1 MLVTSLYPVF
11 PGGSDRKAS
20 AYNAGSLSVRG
31 EKREFNLPPHLSVDQ
46 SLTQTTPNPPPP
58 ERRNAHLEDAT
69 NTRQIHT
76 LPGPVRTLALEA
88 PPPPPPTACSHSHTF
103 LHLLQVQ
110 THTHSHASAATHSFW
125 AHRHPPWGVW
135 NRAHTQTL
143 HTQMH
148 AH

>member
-1 MLVTSLYPVF
+1 MLVTSLSPVF

-110 THTHSHASAATHSFW
+110 QIELGRGGVGTRPGPSEKGWAAAGTKGPP
-125 AHRHPPWGVW
+125 HP
-135 NRAHTQTL
+135 A
-143 HTQMH
+143 
-148 AH
+148 